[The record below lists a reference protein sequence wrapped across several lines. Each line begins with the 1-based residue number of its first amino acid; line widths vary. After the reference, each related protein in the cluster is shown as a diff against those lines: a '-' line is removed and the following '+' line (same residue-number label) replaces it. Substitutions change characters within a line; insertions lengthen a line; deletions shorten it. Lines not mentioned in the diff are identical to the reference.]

1 LRRIR
6 RYSLVGVGVAS
17 LGGSVSLEVGFE
29 VSEAQARPSGSIFL
43 LPADADA
50 ELICLPN
57 AMSDCVP
64 LSSLLDN

>member
-1 LRRIR
+1 MEKTL
-6 RYSLVGVGVAS
+6 
-17 LGGSVSLEVGFE
+17 LGVGFE